1 MPGADARTG
10 RPGSDR
16 TADLPAGS
24 LCRYRSGGAI
34 RVGLVTATGILPTS
48 LASVL
53 DGIVDGRL
61 DPRLEREVAANRG
74 QTLDPA
80 DLGLLAPLDPRTML
94 YCGRNYEDHL
104 AENPRPRQASPV
116 FFSKLVSSLIGDR
129 EAIRIQSDQHVDYEG
144 ELVVVIGRTARHV
157 PLERALEH
165 VAGYTIANDVS
176 DRAVQHVNNQITM
189 GKGPDT
195 FGPLGPVVVPR
206 ATIGDGSGLRI
217 RTWVNDELRQ
227 DGSTSDLIHDVAAC
241 IVAATRTV
249 TLQPGDIIATG
260 TPAGTGAYMDPPA
273 FLQSGDRVTVAVD
286 GLGALSNPVE
296 RDTDS

>member
-1 MPGADARTG
+1 MPTG
-10 RPGSDR
+10 
-16 TADLPAGS
+16 
-24 LCRYRSGGAI
+24 
-34 RVGLVTATGILPTS
+34 

-61 DPRLEREVAANRG
+61 DPRLEREVAAGRG
-74 QTLDPA
+74 PTVDPA
-80 DLGLLAPLDPRTML
+80 DVQLLAPLEPRTML

-104 AENPRPRQASPV
+104 AENPRPRQDSPV
-116 FFSKLVSSLIGDR
+116 FFSKLISSIIGDG
-129 EAIRIQSDQHVDYEG
+129 EAIRIQPDQHVDYEG
-144 ELVVVIGRTARHV
+144 ELVIVIGRLARRV
-157 PLERALEH
+157 PLERALDH

-206 ATIGDGSGLRI
+206 AAIGDGSGLRL
-217 RTWVNDELRQ
+217 RTWVNDDLRQ

-249 TLQPGDIIATG
+249 TLRPGDVIATG
-260 TPAGTGAYMDPPA
+260 TPGGTGAYMDPPA
-273 FLQSGDRVTVAVD
+273 FLRSGDRVTVAVE
-286 GLGALSNPVE
+286 GLGFLSNPVE